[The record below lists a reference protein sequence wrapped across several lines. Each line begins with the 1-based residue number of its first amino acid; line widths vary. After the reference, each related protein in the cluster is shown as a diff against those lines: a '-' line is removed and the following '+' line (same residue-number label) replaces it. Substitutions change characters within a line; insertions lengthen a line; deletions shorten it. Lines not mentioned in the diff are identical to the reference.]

1 MLKKNILIA
10 IFAVAAI
17 CCSCGPKDGEYTL
30 HLYTTNDVHGRYFDS
45 LYVDGAPTQC
55 SLLAVSHYMD
65 SLRALNGAENVI
77 FVDAGDCLQGDNAAY
92 YYNYVDTV
100 SKHLYARMAEYLKY
114 DAIAVGNHDIE
125 TGHPVYDRM
134 RRELPMPFLAGN
146 ALCTDTEGNVIKN
159 ADGTPKPYF
168 QEYAIVKKNGLKVAI
183 IGFTNPNIKNWLSED
198 VWHGMTFESL
208 IPMVQEDV
216 DRIAAKEHPDVTI
229 VAVHSGTGPGDGSSY
244 ESQGLDL
251 FKTLRGVDFLVCS
264 HDHRPYTAQSDS
276 ICLINA
282 GSHCRN
288 LGHGTIKLTVKGG
301 KCVAK
306 SIGAE
311 LIPVNKNLTDEDM
324 RAEFKKDYEAV
335 KAFTL
340 TPVGNLK
347 VDLRTRDS
355 YRGMCDYMNLIHTI
369 SLWKSGADMS
379 FAAPLTFNG
388 FVHSGVILYNDL
400 FTIYPYEN
408 QLFAVKM
415 TGKEVKDYLE
425 YSYGTWINTVAGRKG
440 EDMHL
445 LKIVNAD
452 DPRTGQSRWSFVN
465 RSYNFDSAGGVNYTV
480 DVTAP
485 EGQRINIVTLADG
498 RAFSEDEEYT
508 VAMTSYR
515 ANGGGGLMRA
525 AGIDAEELDG
535 RVAARYPEIRN
546 LLYDYLNEVDTID
559 PEVIGDSNVIGSW
572 RFVPENVAGPA
583 MDRDM
588 LLLFPRRR

>member
-1 MLKKNILIA
+1 MKKS
-10 IFAVAAI
+10 IFIVIWSFAAI
-17 CCSCGPKDGEYTL
+17 LSACGPKDGEYTL
-30 HLYTTNDVHGRYFDS
+30 HLFTTNDVHGRYFDS
-45 LYVDGAPTQC
+45 LYVDGAPVQG

-65 SLRALNGAENVI
+65 SLRAELGAENVVL
-77 FVDAGDCLQGDNAAY
+77 VDAGDCLQGDNAAY
-92 YYNYVDTV
+92 YFNYVDTTTR
-100 SKHLYARMAEYLKY
+100 HLYARMVEYIGY
-114 DAIAVGNHDIE
+114 DAITVGNHDIE

-134 RRELPMPFLAGN
+134 RKELSMPFLAGN
-146 ALCTDTEGNVIKN
+146 ALCTDDEGNVIKN

-168 QEYAIVKKNGLKVAI
+168 QEYTILKRNGLKIAVV
-183 IGFTNPNIKNWLSED
+183 GFTNPNMKNWLSENI
-198 VWHGMTFESL
+198 WHGMTFESL

-216 DRIAAKEHPDVTI
+216 DRIVAKEHPHVVI
-229 VAVHSGTGPGDGSSY
+229 VSVHSGTGEGNGSMY

-251 FKTLRGVDFLVCS
+251 FKSLRGVDFLVCS
-264 HDHRPYTAQSDS
+264 HDHRPFIAQSDS
-276 ICLINA
+276 ICLINS

-288 LGHGTIKLTVKGG
+288 LGHGVIKLTVEKG

-306 SIGAE
+306 NVSAE
-311 LIPVNKNLTDEDM
+311 LIPVNKNLVNEEM
-324 RAEFKKDYEAV
+324 RAKFAKDYEAV

-355 YRGMCDYMNLIHTI
+355 YRGMSDYMNLIHTL

-388 FVHSGVILYNDL
+388 FVHSGVLLYNDL

-415 TGKEVKDYLE
+415 TGKEIKDYLE
-425 YSYGTWINTVAGRKG
+425 FSYDTWINTITGRKG
-440 EDMHL
+440 SDEHL

-465 RSYNFDSAGGVNYTV
+465 RSYNFDSAGGINYTV

-485 EGQRINIVTLADG
+485 AGERVKIRSFVNGKEFADD
-498 RAFSEDEEYT
+498 AEYT

-525 AGIDAEELDG
+525 AGIAADELDG
-535 RVAARYPEIRN
+535 RVVARYAEIRN
-546 LLYDYLNEVDTID
+546 LLYDYLNEAGTID
-559 PEVIGDSNVIGSW
+559 PDVIGDANVIGAW
-572 RFVPENVAGPA
+572 NFVPEVVAGPA
-583 MDRDM
+583 MEKDM
-588 LLLFPRRR
+588 QLLFPRRR